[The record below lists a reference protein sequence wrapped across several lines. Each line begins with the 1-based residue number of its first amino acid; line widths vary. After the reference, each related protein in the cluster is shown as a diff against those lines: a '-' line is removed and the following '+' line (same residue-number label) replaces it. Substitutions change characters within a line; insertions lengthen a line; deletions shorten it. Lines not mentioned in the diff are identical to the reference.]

1 MRQRVAIARAWISNP
16 GLLLMDE
23 PFGALDARTRLEMQE
38 TLLAAREQTQS
49 TVLFV
54 THDIEESLFL
64 ADRLAIM
71 SRRPGRMTEIVP
83 IAFLRP
89 RRYEAL
95 IADPGFGRL
104 KRDIVRLLRQE
115 IDADRPGDSRGGAA

>member
-1 MRQRVAIARAWISNP
+1 MRQRVAVARAWISNP

-23 PFGALDARTRLEMQE
+23 PFGALDAQTRLEMQE
-38 TLLAAREQTQS
+38 TLLAAREQASS

-64 ADRLAIM
+64 ADRVAIM
-71 SRRPGRMTEIVP
+71 SWRPGRITLDLPVP
-83 IAFLRP
+83 FPRP

-95 IADPGFGRL
+95 IADPEFGRI
-104 KRDIVRLLRQE
+104 KRDIVRALRQE
-115 IDADRPGDSRGGAA
+115 IDAGRR